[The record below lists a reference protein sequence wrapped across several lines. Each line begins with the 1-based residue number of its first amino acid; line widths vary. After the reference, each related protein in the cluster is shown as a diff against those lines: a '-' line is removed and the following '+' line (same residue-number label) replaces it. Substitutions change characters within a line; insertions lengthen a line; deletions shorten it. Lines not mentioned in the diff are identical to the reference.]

1 MAREIRFIVLETD
14 DLLFLMRELA
24 AEKGA
29 FTASHRQS
37 VVVSEDSGGRPVAT
51 MIERLADGTEC
62 VLMRQEGREL
72 VGLLIRFCR
81 VRHIPL
87 PKIGIKRPDL
97 VEGNVALVIELRI
110 ASPQSRSLAQEAAS
124 RPATRPLVTCARVG

>member
-1 MAREIRFIVLETD
+1 MAREIRFIVLEAD
-14 DLLFLMRELA
+14 DLLFLMRDLA

-29 FTASHRQS
+29 FAASNRQS
-37 VVVSEDSGGRPVAT
+37 VMVSADSGGRPVAT

-72 VGLLIRFCR
+72 AGMLIRFCR
-81 VRHIPL
+81 LRHILL

-97 VEGNVALVIELRI
+97 VEGNIALVIELKI
-110 ASPQSRSLAQEAAS
+110 KSPQSRSLAQEAAS
-124 RPATRPLVTCARVG
+124 RPVARPFIA

>member
-14 DLLFLMRELA
+14 DLLFLMRDLA

-29 FTASHRQS
+29 FTASHRQN
-37 VVVSEDSGGRPVAT
+37 VLVSEDSGGRPVAT
-51 MIERLADGTEC
+51 MVERLADGTEC

-72 VGLLIRFCR
+72 AGLLIRFCR
-81 VRHIPL
+81 LRHIPL

-97 VEGNVALVIELRI
+97 VEGNIALVIELKI
-110 ASPQSRSLAQEAAS
+110 TSQQSRSLAQEAAS
-124 RPATRPLVTCARVG
+124 RPPSRPLVTCARAG